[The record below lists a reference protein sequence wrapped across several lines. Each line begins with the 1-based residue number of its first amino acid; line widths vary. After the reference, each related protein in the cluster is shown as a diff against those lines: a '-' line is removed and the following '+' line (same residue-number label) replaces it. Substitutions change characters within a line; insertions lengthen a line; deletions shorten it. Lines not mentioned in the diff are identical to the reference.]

1 MGAFWRFEH
10 PPFLKNVKWRKA
22 ESWCEGRFGF
32 KRLSLAGGKQMCV
45 RGEEWLRDDK
55 GALASFLLSDSP
67 AAKKYSGCAEPS
79 FATRKI
85 SSEPDTEAAASRPAV
100 RTLSED
106 QQEAAATQPDIQAPQ
121 HRSSFP
127 ATLDFPT
134 IHQHRRSSG
143 SAAPPLYCLLPP
155 PPPQPPSYTQ
165 SMGAKSQLRHSE
177 SPPEP
182 PGYISSAVVTQPPRA
197 PWIPVSTG
205 SSSLP
210 RGQPNQVLRR
220 IQSFTTS
227 MSCGAASSIP
237 GAMQIYSQ
245 KLSRPTSTSQRT
257 ALQQLPVLDQPFIM
271 ATVSVLGL
279 RTFQLCLYFFL
290 LFSVTKGSD
299 SSKLKSNS
307 VGTLKELHAGPEQAQ
322 SNQQAFISALQKL
335 ADKQAARRYA
345 SSSHINLLTHHV
357 SPRSFY

>member
-1 MGAFWRFEH
+1 
-10 PPFLKNVKWRKA
+10 
-22 ESWCEGRFGF
+22 
-32 KRLSLAGGKQMCV
+32 MCV
-45 RGEEWLRDDK
+45 RGEEWLTDDK
-55 GALASFLLSDSP
+55 GALASFLLSDLP

-106 QQEAAATQPDIQAPQ
+106 QQEAATQPDIQAPQ

-127 ATLDFPT
+127 ATLDFTT

-143 SAAPPLYCLLPP
+143 SAALPLYCLLPP

-165 SMGAKSQLRHSE
+165 SMGAKSQLHHSE

-182 PGYISSAVVTQPPRA
+182 PGYISSVVTQPPRA
-197 PWIPVSTG
+197 PWTPVSTG
-205 SSSLP
+205 SSSLT
-210 RGQPNQVLRR
+210 RGHPNQVLRK

-257 ALQQLPVLDQPFIM
+257 ALQQLAVLDQPFTM
-271 ATVSVLGL
+271 V
-279 RTFQLCLYFFL
+279 
-290 LFSVTKGSD
+290 
-299 SSKLKSNS
+299 KSFCIGIKN
-307 VGTLKELHAGPEQAQ
+307 
-322 SNQQAFISALQKL
+322 I
-335 ADKQAARRYA
+335 
-345 SSSHINLLTHHV
+345 
-357 SPRSFY
+357 

>member
-1 MGAFWRFEH
+1 
-10 PPFLKNVKWRKA
+10 
-22 ESWCEGRFGF
+22 
-32 KRLSLAGGKQMCV
+32 MCV

-55 GALASFLLSDSP
+55 GALASLLLSDSP

-85 SSEPDTEAAASRPAV
+85 SSEPDMEAAASRPAV

-106 QQEAAATQPDIQAPQ
+106 QPEAAATQPGIQAPQ

-127 ATLDFPT
+127 ATLDFTT
-134 IHQHRRSSG
+134 IHQHCRSSG
-143 SAAPPLYCLLPP
+143 SAALPLYCLLPP
-155 PPPQPPSYTQ
+155 PPPQPPSYMH
-165 SMGAKSQLRHSE
+165 SMGAQLHHSE

-182 PGYISSAVVTQPPRA
+182 PGYISSDVVTQPPRA
-197 PWIPVSTG
+197 PWTPVSTG

-210 RGQPNQVLRR
+210 RGHPNQVLRR

-237 GAMQIYSQ
+237 GAMQIYNQ

-257 ALQQLPVLDQPFIM
+257 SAITSFKSALHSGQSFW
-271 ATVSVLGL
+271 
-279 RTFQLCLYFFL
+279 TFKLCLFFFL
-290 LFSVTKGSD
+290 LFSVTKRSD

-357 SPRSFY
+357 SPRSFFSSRADRRGKLPPEGEETLQEGFSSLRGSVIWL

>member
-1 MGAFWRFEH
+1 M
-10 PPFLKNVKWRKA
+10 
-22 ESWCEGRFGF
+22 
-32 KRLSLAGGKQMCV
+32 
-45 RGEEWLRDDK
+45 
-55 GALASFLLSDSP
+55 
-67 AAKKYSGCAEPS
+67 EPS
-79 FATRKI
+79 FAARKI
-85 SSEPDTEAAASRPAV
+85 SSEPDTEASASRPAV
-100 RTLSED
+100 RTLSEE
-106 QQEAAATQPDIQAPQ
+106 QQEAVASQPDIQAPQ

-127 ATLDFPT
+127 ATLDSTT
-134 IHQHRRSSG
+134 IQQHSSG
-143 SAAPPLYCLLPP
+143 SATLPLYCLPP
-155 PPPQPPSYTQ
+155 PPTPQPPSYAQ
-165 SMGAKSQLRHSE
+165 FLAKSLLRHSE

-182 PGYISSAVVTQPPRA
+182 PGYISSAVVPQPPRA
-197 PWIPVSTG
+197 PWTPVSTG
-205 SSSLP
+205 STSLP
-210 RGQPNQVLRR
+210 SGHPNQVLRR

-257 ALQQLPVLDQPFIM
+257 AIQQLPVLDQPFIP

-279 RTFQLCLYFFL
+279 RTFKPCLLSFFL

-307 VGTLKELHAGPEQAQ
+307 VGMLKELHAGPEQAQ

-357 SPRSFY
+357 SPRSLFLVLELTEKGETPT

>member
-1 MGAFWRFEH
+1 
-10 PPFLKNVKWRKA
+10 
-22 ESWCEGRFGF
+22 
-32 KRLSLAGGKQMCV
+32 MCV
-45 RGEEWLRDDK
+45 RGEEWLADDK

-100 RTLSED
+100 RTLCED
-106 QQEAAATQPDIQAPQ
+106 RQEAVATQPDIQAPQ

-127 ATLDFPT
+127 ATLDFAT

-143 SAAPPLYCLLPP
+143 SAALPLHCLLPP

-177 SPPEP
+177 SPAEP
-182 PGYISSAVVTQPPRA
+182 PGYISAVVGQPPRA
-197 PWIPVSTG
+197 PWTPVSTG

-210 RGQPNQVLRR
+210 RGHPNQVLRR

-245 KLSRPTSTSQRT
+245 KLSRPISTSQRT
-257 ALQQLPVLDQPFIM
+257 APQQLPVLDQPFIM
-271 ATVSVLGL
+271 
-279 RTFQLCLYFFL
+279 YW
-290 LFSVTKGSD
+290 D
-299 SSKLKSNS
+299 
-307 VGTLKELHAGPEQAQ
+307 
-322 SNQQAFISALQKL
+322 
-335 ADKQAARRYA
+335 
-345 SSSHINLLTHHV
+345 
-357 SPRSFY
+357 